1 MFVPTLWEP
10 RVSTGEERMAAQGV
24 QPSVTVTVTGR
35 VLDSQKGE
43 ATLG

>member
-24 QPSVTVTVTGR
+24 QPSVTVTGR